1 MKPII
6 ALRIVG
12 AVALASLIAWS
23 NPAPAAEYHD
33 TRTDNIVVSRPNYT
47 PEQWKAINHLLAEN
61 QAIRDGKAE
70 RDAKAVAWRVANRDL
85 GEQAY
90 CGTIGRIVGCE

>member
-6 ALRIVG
+6 ALRIIG

-33 TRTDNIVVSRPNYT
+33 TRNDDIIIPHNYT
-47 PEQWKAINHLLAEN
+47 PEEMKVINKILAAN
-61 QAIRDGKAE
+61 QEIRDLKTDRDFKA
-70 RDAKAVAWRVANRDL
+70 AGWRRANRNIGERAYYGVL
-85 GEQAY
+85 GL
-90 CGTIGRIVGCE
+90 VGLDND